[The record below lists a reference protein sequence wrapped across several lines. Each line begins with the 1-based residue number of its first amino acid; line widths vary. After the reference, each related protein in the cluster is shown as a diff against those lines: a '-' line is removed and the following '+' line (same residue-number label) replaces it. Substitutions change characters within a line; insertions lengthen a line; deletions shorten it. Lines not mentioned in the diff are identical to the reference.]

1 VDALA
6 RSIVLAELPEGM
18 AVLPG
23 QLSVETGDGV
33 AGDGGISFD
42 GTASAIAYQVIDK
55 EAVLA
60 AIAGLPVSEARA
72 ILEDLGATTVS
83 VWPDFLGDLPSDRNR
98 IRLDV
103 LEPSASE

>member
-1 VDALA
+1 
-6 RSIVLAELPEGM
+6 M

-33 AGDGGISFD
+33 AEDGGIRFD
-42 GTASAIAYQVIDK
+42 GTARADAYQVIDK
-55 EAVLA
+55 EAVLDR
-60 AIAGLPVSEARA
+60 IAGLPVSEARA
-72 ILEDLGATTVS
+72 ILEDIGAATVT

-103 LEPSASE
+103 LRPAPTE